1 MCPPTVLSKEVA
13 NDSGLPIVSELVEFA
28 SDPAFAIDDRHQVA
42 AWNRGAE
49 QLFGY
54 APDEVVG
61 RRCAD
66 VLQAVLPSGEPLCTP
81 ECEIFR
87 CYRNHHPCGVP
98 TCRIR
103 RKNGDWVT
111 VGISSLVM
119 PRQARRSGSGAIVA
133 VVFLREREETHV
145 QSPPHGALQ
154 IFALGSF
161 GLAAGGRSV
170 AVERWKRKQAVTL
183 LKYLVTHI
191 DRPVHRERILDCLW
205 PDVDEHRGWG
215 RLKVT
220 IYYLRRQLRATGMG
234 EDVVRTVGHAY
245 LLRRDAVWVDAEL
258 FEKFVADGRT
268 LQDQRRWEEALRCYD
283 EAQFLYRGDYLEQD
297 VFADW
302 CAEERERLSEI
313 YLEML
318 ARMAECHAKS
328 GHYMEAVQ
336 VCRKA
341 LVRDPCRE
349 SFHRALMKYLVRLGR
364 PDWAA
369 TQFRRC
375 QEVLDRELGVEPMP
389 ETQRLYRQIRKGG
402 ECLPDTLTT

>member
-1 MCPPTVLSKEVA
+1 
-13 NDSGLPIVSELVEFA
+13 
-28 SDPAFAIDDRHQVA
+28 
-42 AWNRGAE
+42 
-49 QLFGY
+49 
-54 APDEVVG
+54 
-61 RRCAD
+61 
-66 VLQAVLPSGEPLCTP
+66 
-81 ECEIFR
+81 
-87 CYRNHHPCGVP
+87 
-98 TCRIR
+98 
-103 RKNGDWVT
+103 
-111 VGISSLVM
+111 
-119 PRQARRSGSGAIVA
+119 
-133 VVFLREREETHV
+133 VFLREKEETHV
-145 QSPPHGALQ
+145 RSPPHGALQ

-183 LKYLVTHI
+183 LKYLVTQL

-205 PDVDEHRGWG
+205 PDVDERRGWG

-220 IYYLRRQLRATGMG
+220 IYYLRRQLRTIGMG
-234 EDVVRTVGHAY
+234 EDIVRTVGHAY

-258 FEKFVADGRT
+258 FEKLVADGRT